1 MAEKDSRTAER
12 DRRARERGIYDYHYK
27 SGGDDSRRRSS
38 SRRTSESKRSRSRDR
53 ENRKRRSNPET
64 QSRPSVFD
72 RLDRSPIIDNTS
84 PGPSR
89 RSVSPRRGEPGT
101 WYYDQPGPSRQRR
114 SRSPSPLYSGNSMSE
129 MYGRLPSPPPL
140 RFPSPPRP
148 DPEPY
153 LDEIP
158 LRFPSPPRATVR
170 YESPPPLR
178 FPSPPRTTRP
188 YESPIR
194 SYSPSGRPLS
204 PYDRPYS
211 PPGPARSSHS
221 PIMPSIPRLPS
232 PVRNRSHNRSLS
244 PVPVQVE
251 QFPDLTKSS
260 DQDKNLANLFDRMDP
275 KDQQLLKQFQILQE
289 SKPELPFADYLLV
302 TWDALVY
309 KTRLLQ
315 FGAYLGKNRVHFV
328 ETVTPEDNLI
338 GSVVKGQHNATKGS
352 AVKGIS
358 TKRIQ
363 FEGSGRCLKAIN
375 PNARDND
382 QHKYEVRSLRDA
394 MNNFFDTLEKGLTH
408 QRPAFD
414 GILLFSRYHK
424 DMIHLIKAVKSTGT
438 QDKFKRLIKGFG
450 DLGHYM
456 HHSHPDLHSMDLTQ
470 LRLEVLGEYTQGNE
484 FCDVKAQKIYQ
495 IIEKLHKG
503 TKNS

>member
-1 MAEKDSRTAER
+1 MAQKDERTRER
-12 DRRARERGIYDYHYK
+12 DRRARERGIYDYKYK
-27 SGGDDSRRRSS
+27 SDGDSRRSAGS

-53 ENRKRRSNPET
+53 ENRKRRSNPESHR
-64 QSRPSVFD
+64 SRSKSPST
-72 RLDRSPIIDNTS
+72 RSSRHRSP
-84 PGPSR
+84 GQSR
-89 RSVSPRRGEPGT
+89 RSVSPSRGGEPGT
-101 WYYDQPGPSRQRR
+101 WYYDDQPGPSQR
-114 SRSPSPLYSGNSMSE
+114 RSPSPLYSGNSMSQ
-129 MYGRLPSPPPL
+129 MYGNLSPPPL

-153 LDEIP
+153 MDMEIP
-158 LRFPSPPRATVR
+158 LRFPSPPRASSGR
-170 YESPPPLR
+170 YESPPLR

-204 PYDRPYS
+204 PYGRPYS
-211 PPGPARSSHS
+211 PPPGSSQS
-221 PIMPSIPRLPS
+221 PIVPSIPRLPS
-232 PVRNRSHNRSLS
+232 PIRRSSAQS
-244 PVPVQVE
+244 PRPVQVE
-251 QFPDLTKSS
+251 QHHNQESK
-260 DQDKNLANLFDRMDP
+260 DKNLANLFDRMDP
-275 KDQQLLKQFQILQE
+275 KDQELLKQFQICQE

-309 KTRLLQ
+309 KSRLLQ
-315 FGAYLGKNRVHFV
+315 FGVYLGKNRVHFV

-338 GSVVKGQHNATKGS
+338 GS
-352 AVKGIS
+352 AVKGLS

-394 MNNFFDTLEKGLTH
+394 MNNFFDTLEKGLKF

-456 HHSHPDLHSMDLTQ
+456 NHSHPDLHSMDLTQ
-470 LRLEVLGEYTQGNE
+470 LRLEVLGEYTQGNDWS
-484 FCDVKAQKIYQ
+484 DVKAQKIYQ

-503 TKNS
+503 KK